1 MTRKEFENYKSGKL
15 ELPVFDSISLNKPM
29 KVRNLWKHKGLVGI
43 PEWKENVETY
53 GYMFYLNGDPEK
65 STIEFTEDGFKF
77 TNYHYDEIYSPV
89 AKKTLKILRDV
100 NTFIVKAN
108 NIGHFFFHDEVVGH
122 SKLVK

>member
-1 MTRKEFENYKSGKL
+1 MTKKEFENYKSGKL

-77 TNYHYDEIYSPV
+77 TNYYYDDTNVLMDINIF
-89 AKKTLKILRDV
+89 T
-100 NTFIVKAN
+100 VKAN
-108 NIGHFFFHDEVVGH
+108 NIGHFFSRDTVTGH